1 MSWGHNGAV
10 NNGLYLYMID
20 LRLKDPGS
28 LIHPRLMRD
37 INNHLDYKTL
47 ERVTGT
53 RQKYLFHFFTKKL
66 SPGAS

>member
-10 NNGLYLYMID
+10 NNGLYLYIID
-20 LRLKDPGS
+20 LSLKDPGS

-37 INNHLDYKTL
+37 INNHSDYKTL

-53 RQKYLFHFFTKKL
+53 R
-66 SPGAS
+66 

>member
-10 NNGLYLYMID
+10 NNGLYLYIID
-20 LRLKDPGS
+20 LSLKDPGS

-37 INNHLDYKTL
+37 INNHSDYNTL

-53 RQKYLFHFFTKKL
+53 R
-66 SPGAS
+66 